1 MSDIPNKKDAQNA
14 IETLVRYIEKIDG
27 TLREG
32 LLDTPKRV
40 IDAYEELYQGYTID
54 ADELLDA
61 TFNAE
66 GYDGIVLL
74 RDIEFHSTCEHHMLP
89 FTGSA
94 HVAYIPVEKIV
105 GISKLARLVE
115 LHALRLQNQER
126 ITKSI
131 ADDLERVLQPLGCA
145 VIIEAK
151 HGCMQ
156 CRGVKKQNSV
166 MTTSTM
172 KGVFF
177 DNSFTISPI
186 LISFQISKSV
196 SHHAHLRLQLPNLM
210 KIDGIPEC

>member
-1 MSDIPNKKDAQNA
+1 MKKIPGKDEAMGA
-14 IETLVRYIEKIDG
+14 VETLVRYIEKIDG
-27 TLREG
+27 DLREG
-32 LLDTPKRV
+32 LEETPKRV
-40 IDAYEELYQGYTID
+40 IEAFEELYNGYSMD
-54 ADELLDA
+54 ADTLLDA

-89 FTGSA
+89 FTGAA
-94 HVAYIPVEKIV
+94 HVAYIPIEKIV
-105 GISKLARLVE
+105 GISKLARLVD
-115 LHALRLQNQER
+115 LHSKRLQNQER

-131 ADDLERVLQPLGCA
+131 ADDLERVLKPLGCA

-166 MTTSTM
+166 MSTSSM

-177 DNSFTISPI
+177 DNSEARTE
-186 LISFQISKSV
+186 L
-196 SHHAHLRLQLPNLM
+196 LQLINNPRN
-210 KIDGIPEC
+210 I

>member
-1 MSDIPNKKDAQNA
+1 MSNIPDKKDAQNA

-27 TLREG
+27 SLREG

-54 ADELLDA
+54 ADDLLDA

-177 DNSFTISPI
+177 DNSEARIE
-186 LISFQISKSV
+186 L
-196 SHHAHLRLQLPNLM
+196 LQLINNKM
-210 KIDGIPEC
+210 N

>member
-1 MSDIPNKKDAQNA
+1 MKKIPGKDEAMGA
-14 IETLVRYIEKIDG
+14 VETLVRYIEKIDG
-27 TLREG
+27 DLREG
-32 LLDTPKRV
+32 LEDTPIRV
-40 IDAYEELYQGYTID
+40 IEAFEELYNGYSMD
-54 ADELLDA
+54 ADTLLDA

-89 FTGSA
+89 FTGAA
-94 HVAYIPVEKIV
+94 HVAYIPIEKIV
-105 GISKLARLVE
+105 GISKLARLVD
-115 LHALRLQNQER
+115 LHSKRLQNQER

-131 ADDLERVLQPLGCA
+131 ADDLERVLKPLGCA

-166 MTTSTM
+166 MSTSSM

-177 DNSFTISPI
+177 DNSEARTE
-186 LISFQISKSV
+186 L
-196 SHHAHLRLQLPNLM
+196 LQLINNPRN
-210 KIDGIPEC
+210 I

>member
-1 MSDIPNKKDAQNA
+1 MNFTEGDDLISNIPDKKDAQNA

-27 TLREG
+27 PLREG
-32 LLDTPKRV
+32 LFDTPKRV

-54 ADELLDA
+54 ADDLLDA

-177 DNSFTISPI
+177 DNSEARIE
-186 LISFQISKSV
+186 L
-196 SHHAHLRLQLPNLM
+196 LQLINNKM
-210 KIDGIPEC
+210 N